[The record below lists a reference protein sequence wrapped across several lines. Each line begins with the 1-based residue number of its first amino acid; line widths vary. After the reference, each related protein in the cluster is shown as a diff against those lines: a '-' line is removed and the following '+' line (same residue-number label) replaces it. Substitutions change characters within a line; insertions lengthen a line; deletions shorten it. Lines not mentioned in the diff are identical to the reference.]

1 MNNCYKLI
9 FLFFFFFH
17 ISLNAQQKIT
27 TQELKTK
34 YQRANELMNNFQFGK
49 AIPLFYECQRADQQN
64 LDYNSK
70 LAYCYFQQGNYGEAK
85 IFYKEMLKVD
95 SLNAIALSYLG
106 NIFDKEQ
113 NYPQSAKYYE
123 QLLTID
129 STNSYYYK
137 QNAFLALK
145 TDNAFKAI
153 RFFNQA
159 HVLNPS
165 DIGVLAQLGELYLKL
180 DQMEYAS
187 DFIKKGLQLNANNF
201 ALLYVNARIKNKQ
214 KDNKGVIENI
224 EKAMALG
231 DTIIYYQKLLGAAYI
246 KEGEFE
252 KGKYHF
258 ERIVAKGKDGESTH
272 YYLALAYDGLNDK
285 KKAIEHYQKAI
296 ELGISENTAL
306 YYRNLGADFEDIH
319 DLRSAIKSYKSALIY
334 TNASSVYYD
343 LGRIC
348 DVYYKDKKIAL
359 KYYNK
364 FLKKAAKNDTERI
377 QLVKARIA
385 SLKEYIH
392 LSAKK

>member
-1 MNNCYKLI
+1 MLL
-9 FLFFFFFH
+9 LFFNF
-17 ISLNAQQKIT
+17 SVNAQQKIT
-27 TQELKTK
+27 AQELSTK
-34 YQRANELMNNFQFGK
+34 YQRANALMNNFQFGK
-49 AIPLFYECQRADQQN
+49 AIPLFYECQREDQKN

-70 LAYCYFQQGNYGEAK
+70 LAYCYFQQGNYGESK
-85 IFYKEMLKVD
+85 IFYQQMLKVD
-95 SLNAIALSYLG
+95 SLNAVALSYLG

-113 NYPQSAKYYE
+113 NYPKAASYYE
-123 QLLTID
+123 RLLTID

-145 TDNAFKAI
+145 TGDAFKAI
-153 RFFNQA
+153 AFFNQA

-165 DIGVLAQLGELYLKL
+165 DIGVLTQLGELYFKL
-180 DQMEYAS
+180 EQMEYATQ
-187 DFIKKGLQLNANNF
+187 FIKDGLHLNANNF
-201 ALLYVNARIKNKQ
+201 GLLYVNARIKNKQ
-214 KDNKGVIENI
+214 KDNQGVIDNI

-231 DTIIYYQKLLGAAYI
+231 DTILYYQKLLGAAYI

-272 YYLALAYDGLNDK
+272 YYLALAYDGLKNK
-285 KKAIEHYQKAI
+285 EKAIEHYQKAI

-306 YYRNLGADFEDIH
+306 YYRNLASNFEDIH
-319 DLRSAIKSYKSALIY
+319 DLRSSIKAYKAALIY
-334 TNASSVYYD
+334 TDAPSVYYD

-364 FLKKAAKNDTERI
+364 FLKKTSKTDTERI
-377 QLVKARIA
+377 KLVKARIA

-392 LSAKK
+392 LSARN